1 LLLLI
6 AQLVYNNKLLEA
18 TGTTL
23 FFANYRQHLNLFTTS
38 FLSIKAKL
46 AIITASKLKKVH
58 KKAKK
63 NIKLAQHKAI
73 SYVN

>member
-1 LLLLI
+1 LLLPI
-6 AQLVYNNKLLEA
+6 AQLAYNNKLSKA
-18 TGTTL
+18 TGIML
-23 FFANYRQHLNLFTTS
+23 FFANYRQHLNLFTAS

-58 KKAKK
+58 KKAKE
-63 NIKLAQHKAI
+63 NIKLAQRKAI

>member
-6 AQLVYNNKLLEA
+6 AQLVYNNKLSEA

-23 FFANYRQHLNLFTTS
+23 FFANYRQHPNLFTAS
-38 FLSIKAKL
+38 FLSIEAKL
-46 AIITASKLKKVH
+46 AIITASKLKKVY
-58 KKAKK
+58 KKAKE
-63 NIKLAQHKAI
+63 NIELAQRKAI